1 MKIRIQWTWG
11 EFVNEKERQGECGLF
26 IYIFSDWDRTCV
38 HGSFAVEACG
48 HSSTLRKFF
57 FFFIFPFSS
66 LPSVRGWQDMWWWI
80 DWPTA
85 INGLHQWYGIRGG
98 GGAHQRARGVWR
110 RGCPPPLLRPA
121 RPHQRVG
128 LHHAPPSAWRFLLPG
143 KLKCI
148 TLNSW
153 FSFNC
158 CCGCGELWL

>member
-26 IYIFSDWDRTCV
+26 VYIFSDLDRTCV
-38 HGSFAVEACG
+38 CMAGSFNLLLKLVV
-48 HSSTLRKFF
+48 TPPLYVNVFLF
-57 FFFIFPFSS
+57 TFPFSS
-66 LPSVRGWQDMWWWI
+66 LPNVRGWQDMWWWI

-128 LHHAPPSAWRFLLPG
+128 RHHAPPSAWRFLLPG
-143 KLKCI
+143 KL
-148 TLNSW
+148 
-153 FSFNC
+153 
-158 CCGCGELWL
+158 

>member
-1 MKIRIQWTWG
+1 MKIWIQW
-11 EFVNEKERQGECGLF
+11 QGECGLF

-48 HSSTLRKFF
+48 HSSTLRKCFSFF
-57 FFFIFPFSS
+57 LFFSFSS

-98 GGAHQRARGVWR
+98 RGTHQRARGVWR

-128 LHHAPPSAWRFLLPG
+128 RHHAPTSARRFLLPG

-148 TLNSW
+148 KKTPLNSW

-158 CCGCGELWL
+158 CCGCCELWL